1 MYVEP
6 QKIEE
11 TKAISI
17 EEIEN
22 GLMQMSVGKEIP
34 EEVETK
40 YSNLDVEFEQKVKA
54 QSGLVLQDDDDDLF
68 IITEDKEEEPHKSK

>member
-1 MYVEP
+1 LYVEP
-6 QKIEE
+6 QKVEE

-34 EEVETK
+34 
-40 YSNLDVEFEQKVKA
+40 
-54 QSGLVLQDDDDDLF
+54 
-68 IITEDKEEEPHKSK
+68 